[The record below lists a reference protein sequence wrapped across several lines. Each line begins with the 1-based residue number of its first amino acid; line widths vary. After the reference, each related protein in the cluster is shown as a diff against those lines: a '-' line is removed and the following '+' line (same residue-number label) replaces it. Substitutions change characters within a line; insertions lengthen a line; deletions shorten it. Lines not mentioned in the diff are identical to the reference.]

1 MRGFN
6 QTNLTIKLFHMRGET
21 IRGSF
26 ILYFN
31 MVSKGRLNNRLRL
44 FIKVIQ
50 T

>member
-21 IRGSF
+21 IRRSF

-31 MVSKGRLNNRLRL
+31 MVSKGRLNNKMCL
-44 FIKVIQ
+44 FLKLIQ

>member
-21 IRGSF
+21 IRRSF
-26 ILYFN
+26 IRYFN
-31 MVSKGRLNNRLRL
+31 MVSNERLNSRMRL
-44 FIKVIQ
+44 FVKLIQ